1 MSSLKALEKRK
12 MEDLFNMKSGYVIS
26 HNVLSNRLFAEF
38 FQDTLGI
45 DIYSN
50 KYSGKG
56 DSKANHLRSFWE
68 IEQDHLVGEALAGLL
83 EIWVYENPRPWDGT
97 TSALFQSCESIVA
110 RLKSAPSDPG
120 IHHIKNVA
128 VTFDAKHLAQQIQ
141 RMEKAIDSDPP
152 LALGTAKE
160 LVETCCRTILRE
172 RGKPVTGSPDLPA
185 LTKAVL
191 KELRLVPESV
201 PDHAKGSDIIKR
213 LLSNLGSVC
222 QCMAELRNLYGTGHG
237 KDGKAEAIK
246 PRHARLAVGTATAL
260 ATFLFATHEELRQ

>member
-1 MSSLKALEKRK
+1 MSTLKALDKRK
-12 MEDLFNMKSGYVIS
+12 IEDLFGMKSGYVIS
-26 HNVLSNRLFAEF
+26 SDALSNRTFADF

-45 DIYSN
+45 DIYAG

-68 IEQDHLVGEALAGLL
+68 LAHDHLVGEALAGLL

-97 TSALFQSCESIVA
+97 TSGLFLSCEAIIT
-110 RLKSAPSDPG
+110 RLRSAANDPA

-128 VTFDAKHLAQQIQ
+128 VTFDAKHLAQQIK
-141 RMEKAIDSDPP
+141 RMERAIENDPP

-172 RGKPVTGSPDLPA
+172 RSKPVTGSPDVSA
-185 LTKAVL
+185 LTKAAM
-191 KELRLVPESV
+191 KELKLVPESV
-201 PDHAKGSDIIKR
+201 PDHAKGSHIIKR

-222 QCMAELRNLYGTGHG
+222 QCIAELRNLYGTGHG
-237 KDGKAEAIK
+237 KDGKAESIK

-260 ATFLFATHEELRQ
+260 ATFLLATHQESKQ

>member
-1 MSSLKALEKRK
+1 MSTLRSLEKRK
-12 MEDLFNMKSGYVIS
+12 IEDLFNMQSGYVIS
-26 HNVLSNRLFAEF
+26 GNALSNRTFAEF
-38 FQDTLGI
+38 FQDVLGI
-45 DIYSN
+45 DIYSG

-56 DSKANHLRSFWE
+56 DSKANHLRAFWE
-68 IEQDHLVGEALAGLL
+68 IEPDHIVGEALAGLI

-97 TSALFQSCESIVA
+97 TSALFQSCESIVT
-110 RLKSAPSDPG
+110 RLKAAPSDPA

-141 RMEKAIDSDPP
+141 RMEKAIESDPP

-172 RGKPVTGSPDLPA
+172 RGMPVTGSPDLPS

-191 KELRLVPESV
+191 KELKLVPESV
-201 PDHAKGSDIIKR
+201 PEHAKGSDIIKR

-246 PRHARLAVGTATAL
+246 PRHARLAVGTATGL
-260 ATFLFATHEELRQ
+260 ATFLFATHEEPIQ

>member
-12 MEDLFNMKSGYVIS
+12 IEDLLGMQSGYVVS
-26 HNVLSNRLFAEF
+26 SNALSNRSFAEF

-45 DIYSN
+45 DIYSGR
-50 KYSGKG
+50 YSGKG

-68 IEQDHLVGEALAGLL
+68 IEPDHLVGEALAGLF

-97 TSALFQSCESIVA
+97 TSALFQSCEAIAA
-110 RLKSAPSDPG
+110 RLKSAANDPT
-120 IHHIKNVA
+120 IHHIRNMA
-128 VTFDAKHLAQQIQ
+128 VTFDAKHLAEQIK
-141 RMEKAIDSDPP
+141 RMQKAIESDPP

-172 RGKPVTGSPDLPA
+172 RGKPVTGSPDVPA
-185 LTKAVL
+185 LTKAAM
-191 KELRLVPESV
+191 KELKLVPESV
-201 PDHAKGSDIIKR
+201 PDHAKGSAIIKR

-260 ATFLFATHEELRQ
+260 ATFLFATHEEGAG